1 MLRTLDL
8 NFQGIEKTI
17 ASFLIETSE
26 GPILIETG
34 PHSCFK
40 QLQKLVA
47 SYHYRLSDIQHVF
60 ITHIHLDHAGGAW
73 ALAERGAKVYL
84 HPFGVTHM
92 ADPTKLWKSAQLIY
106 GDKME
111 FLWGKMEA
119 IKEDQLRPVTH
130 GESINIGEH
139 TITAWHTPGHANH
152 HIAWQVGNEI
162 FCGDVAGVKIGRGP
176 VVPPCPPPDIN
187 LEKWYDSIALIK
199 NLQPEKLHLTHFG
212 EITEV
217 EAHLN
222 EQWEILN
229 NWAQWIKPR
238 FENNELPQEI
248 IPEFQKYTA
257 QQLKALGLNELE
269 IKKYETANPSWMSVA
284 GLLRYWKKK
293 KEAEEEDGHTV

>member
-34 PHSCFK
+34 PYSCFK
-40 QLQKLVA
+40 QLQKLVE
-47 SYHYRLSDIQHVF
+47 SYGYSLQDIQHVF

-73 ALAERGAKVYL
+73 ALAERGATVYL
-84 HPFGVTHM
+84 HPFGVAHM

-119 IKEDQLRPVTH
+119 IKEDQLRPVMH
-130 GESINIGEH
+130 GESINIGER

-152 HIAWQVGNEI
+152 HIAWQMEREV
-162 FCGDVAGVKIGRGP
+162 FCGDVAGVKIDRGP

-187 LEKWYDSIALIK
+187 LEKWRDSIALIK
-199 NLQPEKLHLTHFG
+199 DLQPEKLHLTHFG
-212 EITEV
+212 EIVEV
-217 EAHLN
+217 EAQLN
-222 EQWEILN
+222 ELWEILN

-248 IPEFQKYTA
+248 IPEFQRYTE
-257 QQLKALGLNELE
+257 QQLKALGLNESE

-293 KEAEEEDGHTV
+293 KEAGE